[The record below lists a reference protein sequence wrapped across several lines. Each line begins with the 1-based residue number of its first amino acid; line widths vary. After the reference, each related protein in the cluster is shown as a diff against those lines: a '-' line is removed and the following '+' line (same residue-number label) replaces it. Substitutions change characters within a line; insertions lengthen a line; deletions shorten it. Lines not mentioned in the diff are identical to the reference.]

1 MKKTIIF
8 SLCIL
13 IGLALVS
20 AAQQEV
26 FVLNLKYDSGNISVQ
41 SFLKTTGAF
50 YPPVSQPVI
59 GYNLSVLTS
68 DNKVLYSQLFDFS
81 LEIYTSPPDPS
92 WFDEQG
98 NQIKFGDSEASQTI
112 ILNTSKIELLLPYYE
127 NADRIEIKNKSSIL
141 ILTIPL
147 NTDTSLEDIQ
157 TTTNSNTN
165 TDTNTL
171 KNSDSSCILVSCS
184 YSPKSCP
191 NWETQDKT
199 CIDSCTNKT
208 LKEKVKCTYNPT
220 NVSNS
225 NEGFWSRFVSWFSNL
240 FRG

>member
-26 FVLNLKYDSGNISVQ
+26 FVLNLKYDSGNVSVQ
-41 SFLKTTGAF
+41 SFLKTTGVF
-50 YPPVSQPVI
+50 YPPVSQPTI

-98 NQIKFGDSEASQTI
+98 NQIGFANDAQNVIIREEASV
-112 ILNTSKIELLLPYYE
+112 ELLLPYYE
-127 NADRIEIKNKSSIL
+127 DAQRIEI
-141 ILTIPL
+141 
-147 NTDTSLEDIQ
+147 TD
-157 TTTNSNTN
+157 
-165 TDTNTL
+165 
-171 KNSDSSCILVSCS
+171 
-184 YSPKSCP
+184 
-191 NWETQDKT
+191 
-199 CIDSCTNKT
+199 
-208 LKEKVKCTYNPT
+208 KEKVKILSIYLATDEQSSFIQNYQSDSGSKDVSYAYEDADN
-220 NVSNS
+220 NVRCASQPESDYKPSKFRILFCNLR
-225 NEGFWSRFVSWFSNL
+225 NIFVKEGYTRCL
-240 FRG
+240 CE